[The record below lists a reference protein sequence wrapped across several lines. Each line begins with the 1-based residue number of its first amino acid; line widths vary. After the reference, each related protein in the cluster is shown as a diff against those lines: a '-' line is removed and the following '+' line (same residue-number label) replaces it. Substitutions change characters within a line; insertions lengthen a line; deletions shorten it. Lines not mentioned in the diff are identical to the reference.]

1 MPTTITPSLQV
12 DTKQGADPNW
22 LMQMAEKYNK
32 ISGPFQGSGQ
42 KLGGGQDSCLSVG
55 NRHAEQ

>member
-1 MPTTITPSLQV
+1 MPTTVSLSLQV

-22 LMQMAEKYNK
+22 LKQMAEKYNK

-42 KLGGGQDSCLSVG
+42 KLGGVHDSYLCLGDSHV
-55 NRHAEQ
+55 EQ